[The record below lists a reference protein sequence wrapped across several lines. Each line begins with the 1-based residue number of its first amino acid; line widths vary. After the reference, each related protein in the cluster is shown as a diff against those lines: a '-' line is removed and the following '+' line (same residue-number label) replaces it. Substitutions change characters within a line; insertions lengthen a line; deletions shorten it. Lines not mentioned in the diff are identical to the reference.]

1 MTIQTKPI
9 PFSAPMVQALL
20 REIEAPGTGKT
31 QTRRIIKQASM
42 IDRECNDV
50 VRPFGDG
57 SYFMCTA
64 DGTHMNGQFSCP
76 YGKPGDLLYVR
87 ESYFQRG
94 HWEPV
99 NSKKTKGGKQKWEFT
114 PESHEIQFS
123 DPDEYRMA
131 RDAKDPFTVA
141 WHKRLG
147 RFMPR
152 RYSRITLEVTD
163 VRVERLQ
170 DISEADAKAE
180 GAERNDDPCDH
191 IRQNCED
198 IGCLGPTFKC
208 GFADL
213 WCSINGDDNWRANPW
228 VWAVTFTPHL
238 INVDQFIKGR
248 AVA

>member
-1 MTIQTKPI
+1 MTQTKPI

-57 SYFMCTA
+57 SYFMCAA
-64 DGTHMNGQFSCP
+64 DGTHMNGQFNCP
-76 YGKPGDLLYVR
+76 HGKPGDLLYVR
-87 ESYFQRG
+87 ERWSG
-94 HWEPV
+94 EHWFSNFKPSDRLLMTNENRLVSLIPETWYWADG
-99 NSKKTKGGKQKWEFT
+99 SPSSGDWEK
-114 PESHEIQFS
+114 PRPGMH
-123 DPDEYRMA
+123 
-131 RDAKDPFTVA
+131 
-141 WHKRLG
+141 
-147 RFMPR
+147 MPR
-152 RYSRITLEVTD
+152 WASRITLEVTD

-238 INVDQFIKGR
+238 INVDEFIKGR
-248 AVA
+248 AAT